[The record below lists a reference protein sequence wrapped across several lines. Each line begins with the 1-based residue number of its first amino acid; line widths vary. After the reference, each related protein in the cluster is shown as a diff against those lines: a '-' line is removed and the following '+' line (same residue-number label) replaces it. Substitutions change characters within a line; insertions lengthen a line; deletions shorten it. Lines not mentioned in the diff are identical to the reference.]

1 MSTPRYDNDYFRQ
14 RLAELM
20 QCAAQELAATLA
32 EMPPTQTRHR
42 EDQWRRGVKLADLQE
57 SLRAAL
63 SGFVT

>member
-32 EMPPTQTRHR
+32 EMPPTQDRRR
-42 EDQWRRGVKLADLQE
+42 EDQWHRYAKLSSLQE

-63 SGFVT
+63 SEFVL